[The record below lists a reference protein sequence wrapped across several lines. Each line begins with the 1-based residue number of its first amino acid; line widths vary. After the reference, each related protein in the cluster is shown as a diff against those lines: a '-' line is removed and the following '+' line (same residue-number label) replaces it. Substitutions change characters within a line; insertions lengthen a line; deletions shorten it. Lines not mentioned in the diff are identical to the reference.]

1 MTILDLVIDNFT
13 VIDTTTVPFSPTLT
27 VVTGKPDV
35 VGHTLALVYSL
46 YQAGETACAGDDD
59 ETGDDPITLVEG
71 VFEVEEPTELI
82 GPRPEDTTRVKL
94 RYDNGTSA
102 PVEVG
107 YGIDEDHDATASL
120 SFVGPGA
127 RRSMAVLL
135 HPTDVISS
143 YPVFHAA
150 GDDDAVPMDR
160 SRFDLCLLL
169 SRGEDDPPKEADREA
184 MAQALATAERA
195 LGGSVKRTGD
205 RFDRVNADG
214 TTQAVLDLPKGMRVL
229 AQLCL
234 LLKNGSLLPGDV
246 LLWDHPA
253 DLPLAALN
261 EVLEALVSAK
271 MQIVVGTAD
280 SPLSLSL
287 LSIALPDDP
296 NGTGAGALEARVPA
310 IEA

>member
-13 VIDTTTVPFSPTLT
+13 VIDSTTVPFAPTLT

-35 VGHTLALVYSL
+35 VAHTLALVYSL
-46 YQAGETACAGDDD
+46 YQAGEAACAGDDD
-59 ETGDDPITLVEG
+59 ETGDDPIALVEG
-71 VFEVEEPTELI
+71 VFEVDDPTELT
-82 GPRPEDTTRVKL
+82 GPRKEATTRVKL
-94 RYDNGTSA
+94 RYDNGTGV

-107 YGIDEDHDATASL
+107 YGIDEDQDATASL
-120 SFVGPGA
+120 SFLGPGA

-135 HPTDVISS
+135 QPTDVLAD

-160 SRFDLCLLL
+160 GRFDLCLLL
-169 SRGEDDPPKEADREA
+169 SRGDEDPPKPVDREA
-184 MAQALATAERA
+184 MAPALAVAERA
-195 LGGSVKRTGD
+195 LGGSVQRTKD
-205 RFDRVNADG
+205 RFDLLQADG
-214 TTQAVLDLPKGMRVL
+214 TTRPLRDLPKGLRVL
-229 AQLCL
+229 GQLCRL
-234 LLKNGSLLPGDV
+234 LANGSLLPGDV

-261 EVLEALVSAK
+261 EVLAALLAANV
-271 MQIVVGTAD
+271 QIIVGTAD

-287 LSIALPDDP
+287 LSIVIAQDA
-296 NGTGAGALEARVPA
+296 TGAGALEARVPA